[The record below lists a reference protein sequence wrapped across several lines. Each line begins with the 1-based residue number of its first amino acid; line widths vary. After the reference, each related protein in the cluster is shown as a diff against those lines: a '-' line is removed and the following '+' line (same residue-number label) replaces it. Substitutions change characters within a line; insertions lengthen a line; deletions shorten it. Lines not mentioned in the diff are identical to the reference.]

1 MLKIKSLKKNFGSKK
16 VLKGI
21 DLEVN
26 KGDIVGIIGPSGC
39 GKSTLLR
46 TINLLEIPTSGII
59 NFEGKNLDFK
69 ENLTFVRRKIG
80 MLFQQFNLF
89 SNMTVLENIILAP
102 VKLKILSHDEAVKE
116 ATSLL
121 KKIDLYDKK
130 DYYPYE
136 LSGGQQQRIAII
148 RALIMHPDLML
159 FDEPTSA
166 LDPEMIGEVTNLM
179 KEIANQ
185 GMTMIVV
192 SHEMNFIKKFATK
205 VIFME
210 DGKIIEQG
218 TKEEIFNHPKDDR
231 LKEFLSKVKN
241 IWNKKEFVKNL
252 IKFFFILN

>member
-46 TINLLEIPTSGII
+46 TINLLEIPTSGTI

-69 ENLTFVRRKIG
+69 ENLTLVRRKIG

-241 IWNKKEFVKNL
+241 IWNKKEFV
-252 IKFFFILN
+252 

>member
-46 TINLLEIPTSGII
+46 TINLLEIPTSGTI

-69 ENLTFVRRKIG
+69 ENLTLVRRKIG

-241 IWNKKEFVKNL
+241 IWNKKEFVN
-252 IKFFFILN
+252 FNQILFLLN

>member
-1 MLKIKSLKKNFGSKK
+1 MLKTKSLKKNFGSKK

-46 TINLLEIPTSGII
+46 TINLLEIPTSGTI

-69 ENLTFVRRKIG
+69 ENLTLVRRKIG

-102 VKLKILSHDEAVKE
+102 VKLKIMSHDEAVKE

-192 SHEMNFIKKFATK
+192 SHEMNFIKNFATK

-241 IWNKKEFVKNL
+241 I
-252 IKFFFILN
+252 

>member
-46 TINLLEIPTSGII
+46 TINLLEIPTSGTI

-69 ENLTFVRRKIG
+69 ENLTLVRRKIG

-241 IWNKKEFVKNL
+241 I
-252 IKFFFILN
+252 

>member
-46 TINLLEIPTSGII
+46 TINLLEIPTSGTI

-69 ENLTFVRRKIG
+69 ENLTLVRRKIG

-241 IWNKKEFVKNL
+241 IWNKKNL
-252 IKFFFILN
+252 

>member
-46 TINLLEIPTSGII
+46 TINLLEIPTSGTI

-69 ENLTFVRRKIG
+69 ENLTLVRRKIG

-102 VKLKILSHDEAVKE
+102 VKLKIMSHDEAVKE

-252 IKFFFILN
+252 IKFFFY